1 MPAKTFDDKRPQI
14 IWEGETKRADEAR
27 GKRET
32 RGEEENGGERLEEWE
47 TYGRTG
53 RGRRAARYN
62 LPRRKV
68 PVAAG
73 NLTGV

>member
-14 IWEGETKRADEAR
+14 IWEGEKKRADEAR
-27 GKRET
+27 GKT
-32 RGEEENGGERLEEWE
+32 RGEEGKGGEWLEECE

-62 LPRRKV
+62 LPR
-68 PVAAG
+68 
-73 NLTGV
+73 